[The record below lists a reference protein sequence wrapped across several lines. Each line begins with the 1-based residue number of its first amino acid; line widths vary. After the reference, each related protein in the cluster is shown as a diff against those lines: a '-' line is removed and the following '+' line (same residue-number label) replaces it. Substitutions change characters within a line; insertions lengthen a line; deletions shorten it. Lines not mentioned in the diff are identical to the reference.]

1 VAELIKAMISLT
13 DLRQPD
19 QLIIIKQI
27 FLLYI
32 LSDCA
37 YLFRNCLSNEL
48 NKWKWN
54 YQRQR
59 WWIVPLR
66 EDYNKWLWIL

>member
-37 YLFRNCLSNEL
+37 YLVRNCLSNEL
-48 NKWKWN
+48 NK
-54 YQRQR
+54 
-59 WWIVPLR
+59 
-66 EDYNKWLWIL
+66 